1 MQDEAEQPAAD
12 ASSSVPLTPLRE
24 RFLPSDS
31 QYFCDYIC
39 ELLSDEHTRATIKE
53 QEFRSL
59 LKMRILDKQLSLD
72 DKKIAARLRVI
83 ADTAKAV
90 ADHRIVVEQL
100 KLRWKRQRDEFLEKQ
115 AERRC
120 ERAKRNRA
128 LRNRPSPVN
137 SDEEFDIPEP
147 AITSSALQL
156 SMAAAHRAYEG
167 VKDRFAAEKEADTKS
182 SADQRK
188 QDRNKARREARRC
201 ELLSTAF
208 ASSSDVDSSAECS
221 SSSSFSSS
229 SFSSSSFSFS
239 SSSPKRKFTAAAVTG
254 VYTEF
259 MAQQARQSAE
269 IARELKESIRRTEE
283 ATAQYREK
291 KLQSTEEYRYK
302 KLQLL
307 GSGKENVHP
316 NREAQFEDQAH
327 S

>member
-1 MQDEAEQPAAD
+1 MEEKGELPAAD
-12 ASSSVPLTPLRE
+12 ASSSLPLSPLRE

-31 QYFCDYIC
+31 QHFCDYIC

-72 DKKIAARLRVI
+72 DKKITARLRVI
-83 ADTAKAV
+83 ADTAKDV
-90 ADHRIVVEQL
+90 ADHRIAVEQL
-100 KLRWKRQRDEFLEKQ
+100 KPRWERQRDEFLEKQ
-115 AERRC
+115 AERRR
-120 ERAKRNRA
+120 ERAERNRA
-128 LRNRPSPVN
+128 LRNRPPPVN
-137 SDEEFDIPEP
+137 SDEEFDIPQP

-167 VKDRFAAEKEADTKS
+167 VKGRFAAEKEAGAKA
-182 SADQRK
+182 SADHRK
-188 QDRNKARREARRC
+188 QDRNQARREARRS

-208 ASSSDVDSSAECS
+208 ASSSDADSSAES
-221 SSSSFSSS
+221 SSSSSSS
-229 SFSSSSFSFS
+229 P
-239 SSSPKRKFTAAAVTG
+239 PKRKFTAAAVTG

-283 ATAQYREK
+283 ATAQYRER
-291 KLQSTEEYRYK
+291 KLKSTEEYRNK

-307 GSGKENVHP
+307 GAGKENVHP
-316 NREAQFEDQAH
+316 NREAQF
-327 S
+327 